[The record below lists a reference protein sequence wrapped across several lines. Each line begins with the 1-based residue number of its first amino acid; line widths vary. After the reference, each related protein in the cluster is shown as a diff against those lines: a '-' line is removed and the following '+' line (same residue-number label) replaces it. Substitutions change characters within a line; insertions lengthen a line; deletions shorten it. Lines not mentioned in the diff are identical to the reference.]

1 MKFKQHINGKT
12 MNPKDKVNYKLK
24 VFNQYQNSFYVH
36 QADEHK
42 PMQWR
47 EHTFGDI
54 SSSFKRYQKGKT
66 SHIHVIARENKVHR
80 SMNITTHII
89 REIPVGS
96 PGNKFRALR
105 QPVSTPGPL
114 LGALIGL
121 SSPRIVPRKLSG
133 SRLFSFVLEM
143 FN

>member
-1 MKFKQHINGKT
+1 MFTRLTNT
-12 MNPKDKVNYKLK
+12 NPCSGENTHL
-24 VFNQYQNSFYVH
+24 
-36 QADEHK
+36 
-42 PMQWR
+42 
-47 EHTFGDI
+47 GDI

-66 SHIHVIARENKVHR
+66 SHIHVIARENKVHSAQGQAR

-121 SSPRIVPRKLSG
+121 SSPRIVPRTLSG